1 VPYADRN
8 LNYGNLYMISV
19 NQYCRQEFGEKLY
32 KISLSGGFTCPNRDG
47 SLGTGGCIF
56 CSQGG
61 SGDFAE
67 SASLSIEEQI
77 EKAKKRVA
85 DKFHGKRYIAYFQAF
100 TNTYAPVETLRKL
113 YIPIA
118 QRDDIAVISIATRPD
133 CLGDDVLLFLEEL
146 NKLKPL
152 WVELGLQTTN
162 RKSAEYIRRGYD
174 LSVYDRAVEKLNSIG
189 IHCITHVILGLPNE
203 TEEDMLGTVRYVV
216 NSGCKGIK
224 LQLLHVLKNTDLAA
238 DYAEGK
244 FRTMEMDEY
253 LHILKK
259 CVSILPEDMVV
270 HRLTGDGAKK
280 DLIAPLWTGDKK
292 RVLNAIKREIDI

>member
-1 VPYADRN
+1 MPYADRN
-8 LNYGNLYMISV
+8 LSYGNLYMISV

-67 SASLSIEEQI
+67 SASRSIEEQI

-85 DKFHGKRYIAYFQAF
+85 DKFHGERYIAYFQAF

-113 YIPIA
+113 YIPVA

-174 LSVYDRAVEKLNSIG
+174 LSVYDTAVEKLNSIG

-203 TEEDMLGTVRYVV
+203 TEEDMLSTVRHVV

-253 LHILKK
+253 LYILKK

>member
-1 VPYADRN
+1 MPYADRN

-113 YIPIA
+113 YIPVA

-174 LSVYDRAVEKLNSIG
+174 LSVYDTAVEKLNSIG

-203 TEEDMLGTVRYVV
+203 TEDDMLGTVRHVV

-270 HRLTGDGAKK
+270 HRFTGDGAKK

>member
-1 VPYADRN
+1 MPYADRN
-8 LNYGNLYMISV
+8 LSYGNLYMISV

-67 SASLSIEEQI
+67 SASRSIEEQI

-85 DKFHGKRYIAYFQAF
+85 DKFHGERYIAYFQAF

-113 YIPIA
+113 YIPVA

-174 LSVYDRAVEKLNSIG
+174 LSVYDTAVEKLNSIG

-203 TEEDMLGTVRYVV
+203 TEEDMLSTVRHVV

-224 LQLLHVLKNTDLAA
+224 LQLLHVLKNTDLAS